1 MLYLRESR
9 RPYFSSFEF
18 DDDYDHDADDDY
30 DYDHD
35 DHVLIM

>member
-18 DDDYDHDADDDY
+18 DDDYDHDDY

>member
-18 DDDYDHDADDDY
+18 DDDYDHD
-30 DYDHD
+30 